1 MKNSQRVSFKDI
13 EAFLA
18 FLPESELQIV
28 NLLRRIVVDCIPDC
42 QEKLAYNVPFF
53 YRRSRICYV
62 WPSSVPWGG
71 LKEGVAIGFCR
82 GSELIDEGDYFDKK
96 GKGIALKVFLT
107 VEELD
112 LDLLK
117 FYIYEAC
124 LIDGNAN
131 HKV

>member
-53 YRRSRICYV
+53 TDDQESAMCGPV
-62 WPSSVPWGG
+62 LS
-71 LKEGVAIGFCR
+71 LGVV
-82 GSELIDEGDYFDKK
+82 LKK
-96 GKGIALKVFLT
+96 G
-107 VEELD
+107 
-112 LDLLK
+112 
-117 FYIYEAC
+117 
-124 LIDGNAN
+124 
-131 HKV
+131 